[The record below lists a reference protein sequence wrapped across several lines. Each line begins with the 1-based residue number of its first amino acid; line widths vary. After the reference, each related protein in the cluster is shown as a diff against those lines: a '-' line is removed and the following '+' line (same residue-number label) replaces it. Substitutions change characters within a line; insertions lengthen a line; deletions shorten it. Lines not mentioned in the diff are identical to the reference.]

1 MLSRRQAILGS
12 AGLAGALASG
22 TLTGRAATATVASPA
37 RASRRIPYGACVN
50 FAPLQNESEYR
61 IAIETY
67 CQQLTP
73 EGGLFWDYLR
83 PARGQFNF
91 EFPDKVLAFADINEM
106 TMRGHTLVWYGA
118 MPNWTKE
125 IASAAEAERELT
137 NHIEKVVSRYRGKI
151 KTWHVVNE
159 PIDDAKGSV
168 AGLRPSVWL
177 TQLGPKYIDM
187 AFRLAHRVDPSAELV
202 LNEYDIEC
210 VGEGFTARREAL
222 LTLIRDLLAR
232 GVPLHGIG
240 LQGHIRGQ
248 HEIDEDA
255 LSRFVSEIQIA
266 RLIGSRHRA
275 RRHRQGFAGLD
286 RGARRNRRGARPRFP
301 ARHLRC
307 RTALRDRHLGHYR
320 PLYVGADVVQA
331 HRRIDQPSAA
341 IGRILSTEAA
351 VVGDRLFLPKSRI
364 ALRSATIGHR
374 GTELTVRSPN

>member
-37 RASRRIPYGACVN
+37 RANRRIPYGACVN

-91 EFPDKVLAFADINEM
+91 EFPDKVLAFADTNEM

-210 VGEGFTARREAL
+210 VGEAFTARREAL

-248 HEIDEDA
+248 YEIDEDA
-255 LSRFVSEIQIA
+255 LSRFVSEIRSLGLSVHVTELDVIDKDLPGTITVRDVIVAA
-266 RLIGSRHRA
+266 RAHDFLHAI
-275 RRHRQGFAGLD
+275 FAV
-286 RGARRNRRGARPRFP
+286 ARPSVIATWGITDRYTWVPTWFK
-301 ARHLRC
+301 
-307 RTALRDRHLGHYR
+307 RTDGLINRPLPLDEFYR
-320 PLYVGADVVQA
+320 PKPLWSV
-331 HRRIDQPSAA
+331 IDYFCQK
-341 IGRILSTEAA
+341 A
-351 VVGDRLFLPKSRI
+351 V
-364 ALRSATIGHR
+364 
-374 GTELTVRSPN
+374 